1 MSIIRWSFPFFTG
14 LRVHAALCATFY
26 SLLVLVAPLRAQTT
40 GTILGQV
47 ADPSGASI
55 VGAEV
60 EAQNTGTG
68 LVRQTTTNETG
79 FYIFN
84 ALPTGLYHVTVA
96 SEGFSTYSRSEVEVS
111 VAQNSR
117 VDVEMTVGAV
127 TETVEVAAD
136 AIRVDTRQTML
147 GATMDNDRVQ
157 NLPLNGRNVL
167 QLATLLPGVG
177 RSVLRTTIPDGR
189 GGNTFS
195 VSGSRINENNVLL
208 DGASLSGGMWNRSQN
223 LPSPDSLGE
232 FRAITNTYG
241 AEHGRASGGVFT
253 AVTKSGTNE
262 FHGGVWEFLRND
274 KLNARNFFAPSKPT
288 LRQNQFGAKLG
299 GPIVRNK
306 TFFFASYQGLRVRQQ
321 SVITS
326 FPLTASERQGDFS
339 SSAKAVLDPDSGTP
353 FAKNEIPSS
362 RFDPMAV
369 NYANEYIP
377 LPNQPDGRSIEL
389 RGRPTDSNQFTLKG
403 DHNFNSEHRASFRY
417 YRNKDTNGA
426 FRGGISP
433 GLVGSAFSVVDSYT
447 GSSTHNFGPTSLG
460 EFRVS
465 YTTVTA
471 ESTSAV
477 RALSPR
483 DLGGNFNVDGANTAT
498 PDVNI
503 TGRGNTAASFPAR
516 RPDKTLQI
524 GGKLSWI
531 KGKHAVKVGAET
543 YRLIG
548 GETAQWRSAG
558 QFTFNGNFTELSS
571 ADFMLG
577 RPSNLRA
584 QSTIHNDTFTNNYHF
599 FVQDDF
605 KVSTRLTLN
614 LGLRYEVQPP
624 WAQKF
629 DFQSTIRPAAPCFG
643 NCQQSQVFPEAA
655 PGTVY
660 PGDTGVARG
669 LVDTDKNNLA
679 PRVGLAWDVFGNG
692 KTSVRAAYGIFNAYI
707 GYNQSAVSHASQ
719 PFLLSVFLAAPPSFA
734 DPWSESSDPFPYS
747 QDTFNYANP
756 VRQYAISPDFRDAYV
771 QQWNL
776 NIQQQLADSW
786 FLQIAYVGK
795 NSHKLNYP
803 REANMA
809 LWQPGATARNVQQRR
824 QFLTDFYGSV
834 SSLHADG
841 NSTYNAFQLL
851 LQKRFARGYT
861 LQTSYSFGKS
871 LDDRSRS
878 VPGQTGPQNPFDPH
892 SGEKARSDFDQQHI
906 FSLNGIW
913 DLPFGRG
920 QKFGGGWHP
929 ALNAV
934 AGGWRLSGIVRLL
947 SGVPL
952 SVVSGRDF
960 ALVGAGRN
968 LGPQRP
974 DVVGEWKLP
983 GGRSRGETL
992 ARYFNTDAF
1001 IRNAGPG
1008 KEGQFGNAGRNIITG
1023 PGDIVTT
1030 LGIQK
1035 RFSLPKDGHTI
1046 EFRGEFYDLLNRPNF
1061 GNPISNLRS
1070 PAFGRT
1076 TRAGGSRVVQ
1086 LALRYDF

>member
-1 MSIIRWSFPFFTG
+1 MFAISWRFPWRSG
-14 LRVHAALCATFY
+14 LRVRLAFVAALCCA
-26 SLLVLVAPLRAQTT
+26 LALAAPAIAQTT

-47 ADPSGASI
+47 ADPSGAAIIAADVTAKNS
-55 VGAEV
+55 
-60 EAQNTGTG
+60 GTG
-68 LVRQTTTNETG
+68 VMRETATDETG

-84 ALPTGLYHVTVA
+84 ALPTGTYQVTVTF
-96 SEGFSTYSRSEVEVS
+96 EGFSAYSRSEVEVR

-117 VDVEMTVGAV
+117 VDVEMTVGSV

-136 AIRVDTRQTML
+136 AIRVDTRETML

-232 FRAITNTYG
+232 FRAITNTYS

-253 AVTKSGTNE
+253 AVTKSGTNDI
-262 FHGGVWEFLRND
+262 HGGVWEFLRND
-274 KLNARNFFAPSKPT
+274 ALNARTFFAPSKPL
-288 LRQNQFGAKLG
+288 LRQNQFGGKLG

-306 TFFFASYQGLRVRQQ
+306 TFFFGSYQGLRIRQQ

-326 FPLTASERQGDFS
+326 FPISSAERDGDFS
-339 SSAKAVLDPDSGTP
+339 SASAAVLDPDTGMP
-353 FAKNEIPSS
+353 FAQSRIPAS

-369 NYANEYIP
+369 NYAREYIP

-389 RGRPTDSNQFTLKG
+389 RPRPSDSDQFTLKG
-403 DHNFNSEHRASFRY
+403 DHNFSAGHRATFRY
-417 YRNKDTNGA
+417 YRNKNISDY
-426 FRGGISP
+426 RGGISP
-433 GLVGSAFSVVDSYT
+433 GLVGSVFSVVDSYT
-447 GSSTHNFGPTSLG
+447 GSSTHNFSATSLG

-471 ESTSAV
+471 ESTSP
-477 RALSPR
+477 RQGMSPR
-483 DLGGNFNVDGANTAT
+483 DLGGNFNYDGPVTAT
-498 PDVNI
+498 PEVNI
-503 TGRGNTAASFPAR
+503 VGRGFAAGSFPAR

-524 GGKLSWI
+524 GGKVSWI
-531 KGKHAVKVGAET
+531 KGRHALKIGAET
-543 YRLIG
+543 YQLVG
-548 GETAQWRSAG
+548 GETAQFRSAG
-558 QFTFNGNFTELSS
+558 VFTFNGNFTELAA
-571 ADFMLG
+571 ADYMLG
-577 RPSNLRA
+577 KPSNLRA
-584 QSTIHNDTFTNNYHF
+584 QSTIHNDTFTSNYHF

-605 KVSTRLTLN
+605 KVSPRLTLN

-643 NCQQSQVFPEAA
+643 NCQQSTVFPEAA

-660 PGDTGVARG
+660 PGDQGVARG
-669 LVDTDKNNLA
+669 LVDTDMNNLA
-679 PRVGLAWDVFGNG
+679 PRVGMAWDVSGNG
-692 KTSVRAAYGIFNAYI
+692 KTSVRAAYGVFYAYI

-719 PFLLSVFLAAPPSFA
+719 PFLLSVFLAAPPSFN
-734 DPWSESSDPFPYS
+734 DPWSASSDPFPYS

-776 NIQQQLADSW
+776 NIQQQLGDDW
-786 FLQIAYVGK
+786 FLQVAYVGK

-809 LWQPGATARNVQQRR
+809 TWQPGATARNIQQRR
-824 QFLTDFYGSV
+824 QFLTQYYGSV

-841 NSTYNAFQLL
+841 NSTYNAMQLL

-892 SGEKARSDFDQQHI
+892 AGEKARSDFDQKHI
-906 FSLNGIW
+906 FSMNGIL
-913 DLPFGRG
+913 DLPFGHGRR
-920 QKFGGGWHP
+920 FGGGWHP
-929 ALNAV
+929 ALNAI

-947 SGVPL
+947 SGIPL
-952 SVVSGRDF
+952 SVISGRDY

-983 GGRSRGETL
+983 GGRSRGETI
-992 ARYFNTDAF
+992 ARYFDTTAF
-1001 IRNAGPG
+1001 TRNAGPG

-1023 PGDIVTT
+1023 TGDVVTT
-1030 LGIQK
+1030 LAVQK
-1035 RFSLPKDGHTI
+1035 RFPMWAEGHTV
-1046 EFRGEFYDLLNRPNF
+1046 ELRGEFYDLLNRPNF
-1061 GNPISNLRS
+1061 GNPNGNLRS
-1070 PAFGRT
+1070 PAFGRIT
-1076 TRAGGSRVVQ
+1076 GAGGSRVVQ
-1086 LALRYDF
+1086 VALRYDF

>member
-1 MSIIRWSFPFFTG
+1 MSHLINNLTTQTRLGLYAASVVLLALIPWSLFG
-14 LRVHAALCATFY
+14 
-26 SLLVLVAPLRAQTT
+26 QTT

-47 ADPSGASI
+47 ADPSGAAI

-60 EAQNTGTG
+60 VAQNTGTG
-68 LVRQTTTNETG
+68 LERQTTTNETG

-84 ALPTGLYHVTVA
+84 ALPTGPYLVTVA
-96 SEGFSTYSRSEVEVS
+96 SAGFSTYSRSEIEVS

-117 VDVEMTVGAV
+117 VDAEMQVGAV

-136 AIRVDTRQTML
+136 AVRVDTRETML

-223 LPSPDSLGE
+223 LPSPDTLSE
-232 FRAITNTYG
+232 FRVITNTYG

-253 AVTKSGTNE
+253 AVTKSGTNQV
-262 FHGGVWEFLRND
+262 HGGVWEFLRND
-274 KLNARNFFAPSKPT
+274 KLNARNFFAPSKPS

-306 TFFFASYQGLRVRQQ
+306 TFLFGSYQGLRTRQQ
-321 SVITS
+321 SILTS
-326 FPLTASERQGDFS
+326 FPLTSAERQGDFS
-339 SSAKAVLDPDSGTP
+339 PSARTVLDPDTGAP
-353 FAKNEIPSS
+353 LPNNQIPAS
-362 RFDPMAV
+362 RFDPMAI

-377 LPNQPDGRSIEL
+377 VPNQPDGRSIEL
-389 RGRPTDSNQFTLKG
+389 RPRPTDSDQLTVRG
-403 DHNFNSEHRASFRY
+403 DHNFNSAHRASFRW
-417 YRNKDTNGA
+417 YRNKDTNGS

-433 GLVGSAFSVVDSYT
+433 GLVGAALSVVDSYT
-447 GSSTHNFGPTSLG
+447 GSSTHNFSPASLG

-477 RALSPR
+477 SALSPK
-483 DLGGNFNVDGANTAT
+483 DLGGNFNFDGPVTAT

-503 TGRGNTAASFPAR
+503 AGRANASASFPAR
-516 RPDKTLQI
+516 RPDKTLQV
-524 GGKLSWI
+524 GGKFSWI
-531 KGKHAVKVGAET
+531 KGKHALKVGAET
-543 YRLIG
+543 YQLIG
-548 GETAQWRSAG
+548 GETAQFRSAG
-558 QFTFNGNFTELSS
+558 TFTFNGNFTELSA
-571 ADFMLG
+571 ADYIFG

-584 QSTIHNDTFTNNYHF
+584 QSTILNDTFTSNYHMF
-599 FVQDDF
+599 IQDDY
-605 KVSTRLTLN
+605 KVATRLTLN
-614 LGLRYEVQPP
+614 FGLRYEIQPP
-624 WAQKF
+624 WAQKN
-629 DFQSTIRPAAPCFG
+629 DFQATFRPAAPCFG
-643 NCQQSQVFPEAA
+643 DCQQSQIFPEAA

-660 PGDTGVARG
+660 PGDPGVPRG

-679 PRVGLAWDVFGNG
+679 PRIGLAWDVFGNG
-692 KTSVRAAYGIFNAYI
+692 RTSVRAAYGIFYAYI

-719 PFLLSVFLAAPPSFA
+719 PFLLSVFLAAPPSFS
-734 DPWSESSDPFPYS
+734 DPWSASSDPFPYA
-747 QDTFNYANP
+747 QDSFDYSNP
-756 VRQYAISPDFRDAYV
+756 VRQYAMSPDFRDAYV
-771 QQWNL
+771 QQWNF
-776 NIQQQLADSW
+776 NIQQQLGESW
-786 FLQIAYVGK
+786 FLQVAYVGK
-795 NSHKLNYP
+795 NAHKLNYP
-803 REANMA
+803 REANIA
-809 LWQPGATARNVQQRR
+809 LWEPGATARNIQQRR
-824 QFLTDFYGSV
+824 QFLPEFYGSV

-841 NSTYNAFQLL
+841 NSTYNALQLL
-851 LQKRFARGYT
+851 VQKRFSRGYT

-878 VPGQTGPQNPFDPH
+878 VPGQTGPQDPFNPH
-892 SGEKARSDFDQQHI
+892 AGERARSDFDQKHI

-920 QKFGGGWHP
+920 HKFGGGWHP
-929 ALNAV
+929 ALNAI
-934 AGGWRLSGIVRLL
+934 AGGWRLSAIGRLL
-947 SGVPL
+947 TGAPFG
-952 SVVSGRDF
+952 VVSGRDF

-974 DVVGEWKLP
+974 DVAGEWKLP
-983 GGRSRGETL
+983 GGRSRGETI
-992 ARYFNTDAF
+992 ARYFNTEAF
-1001 IRNAGPG
+1001 VRNAGPG

-1035 RFSLPKDGHTI
+1035 RFPLPKEGHTV

-1061 GNPISNLRS
+1061 RNPVANLRS

-1076 TRAGGSRVVQ
+1076 TGAGGARVVQ

>member
-1 MSIIRWSFPFFTG
+1 MSGIRCSFPFFKG
-14 LRVHAALCATFY
+14 LTPHAVSCAALCSFV
-26 SLLVLVAPLRAQTT
+26 VLGAPLHAQTT

-47 ADPSGASI
+47 ADPSGAAI
-55 VGAEV
+55 VDAQV
-60 EAQNTGTG
+60 EAENIGTG
-68 LVRQTTTNETG
+68 LVRETSTNETG

-84 ALPTGLYHVTVA
+84 ALPTGLYRVTVSSA
-96 SEGFSTYSRSEVEVS
+96 GFSTYARSEVEVS

-117 VDVEMTVGAV
+117 VDAEMQVGAV

-136 AIRVDTRQTML
+136 AIRVDTRESML
-147 GATMDNDRVQ
+147 GATVDNDRVQ

-177 RSVLRTTIPDGR
+177 SSVLRTTIPDGR

-195 VSGSRINENNVLL
+195 VSGSRINESNVLL

-223 LPSPDSLGE
+223 LPSPDALSE
-232 FRAITNTYG
+232 FRVITNTYS
-241 AEHGRASGGVFT
+241 AEHGRASGGIFT

-274 KLNARNFFAPSKPT
+274 KLNARNFFAPSKPS

-299 GPIVRNK
+299 GPIVPNK
-306 TFFFASYQGLRVRQQ
+306 TFFFASYQGLRIREQ
-321 SVITS
+321 SVLTS
-326 FPLTASERQGDFS
+326 FPLTQGERQGDFS
-339 SSAKAVLDPDSGTP
+339 SSAQAVLDPDTGTP
-353 FAKNEIPSS
+353 FQNNQIPSS

-369 NYANEYIP
+369 NYANEYLP

-389 RGRPTDSNQFTLKG
+389 RPRPTESNQVTVKG
-403 DHNFNSEHRASFRY
+403 DHNFNPDHRASFRY

-433 GLVGSAFSVVDSYT
+433 GLIGSAFSVVNSYT
-447 GSSTHNFGPTSLG
+447 GSSTHNFSPTSLG
-460 EFRVS
+460 ELRVS

-483 DLGGNFNVDGANTAT
+483 DLGGNFNFDGEATAT
-498 PDVNI
+498 PEVRI
-503 TGRGNTAASFPAR
+503 TGRGNAVGSFPAR

-524 GGKLSWI
+524 GGKFSWI
-531 KGKHAVKVGAET
+531 KGKHAFKMGAET

-548 GETAQWRSAG
+548 GETAQFRSAG
-558 QFTFNGNFTELSS
+558 VFTFNGNFTELSA
-571 ADFMLG
+571 ADYLLG

-584 QSTIHNDTFTNNYHF
+584 QSTILNDTFTNNYHLF
-599 FVQDDF
+599 IQDDY
-605 KVSTRLTLN
+605 KISARLTLN

-624 WAQKF
+624 WAQKN
-629 DFQSTIRPAAPCFG
+629 DFHATFRPAAPCFG
-643 NCQQSQVFPEAA
+643 DCQQSQVFPEAA
-655 PGTVY
+655 PGTAY
-660 PGDTGVARG
+660 PGDPGVPRG

-679 PRVGLAWDVFGNG
+679 PRIGLAWDVFGNG
-692 KTSVRAAYGIFNAYI
+692 RTSVRAAYGIFYSYI

-719 PFLLSVFLAAPPSFA
+719 PFLLSVFLAAPPSFN
-734 DPWSESSDPFPYS
+734 DPWSESSDPFPYPGGV
-747 QDTFNYANP
+747 FNYSNP
-756 VRQYAISPDFRDAYV
+756 VRQYAIDPNFRDAYV

-786 FLQIAYVGK
+786 FLQVAYVGK
-795 NSHKLNYP
+795 NSHRLNYP
-803 REANMA
+803 REANIA
-809 LWQPGATARNVQQRR
+809 SYEPGATARNVQQRR

-841 NSTYNAFQLL
+841 NSTYNALQLL
-851 LQKRFARGYT
+851 LQKRFSGGYT

-892 SGEKARSDFDQQHI
+892 SGEKSRSDFDQRHI

-929 ALNAV
+929 ALNAI
-934 AGGWRLSGIVRLL
+934 AGGWRLSTIVRLL
-947 SGVPL
+947 SGTPF
-952 SVVSGRDF
+952 SAVSGRDF

-974 DVVGEWKLP
+974 DVVGEWELS
-983 GGRSRGETL
+983 GGRSRGETIS
-992 ARYFNTDAF
+992 RYFNTDAF
-1001 IRNAGPG
+1001 TRNAGPG

-1023 PGDIVTT
+1023 PGDIETT
-1030 LGIQK
+1030 LAIQK
-1035 RFSLPKDGHTI
+1035 RFVLPKEGHTI
-1046 EFRGEFYDLLNRPNF
+1046 EFRGEIYDLLNRPDFSNPN
-1061 GNPISNLRS
+1061 GNLVS
-1070 PAFGRT
+1070 PAFGRI

-1086 LALRYDF
+1086 VALRYDF

>member
-1 MSIIRWSFPFFTG
+1 MSLISRSSPVRRG
-14 LRVHAALCATFY
+14 LKARFVVFAALCSALGLA
-26 SLLVLVAPLRAQTT
+26 SPAVAQTT

-47 ADPSGASI
+47 ADPSGAAMI
-55 VGAEV
+55 DAEV
-60 EAQNTGTG
+60 TARNTGTG
-68 LVRQTTTNETG
+68 LRRETATDETG

-84 ALPTGLYHVTVA
+84 ALPTGRYQVTVA
-96 SEGFSTYSRSEVEVS
+96 SEGFSAYSRSEIEVR

-117 VDVEMTVGAV
+117 VDVEMTVGSI

-136 AIRVDTRQTML
+136 AIRVDTRETML

-232 FRAITNTYG
+232 FRAITNTYS

-253 AVTKSGTNE
+253 AVTKSGTNDL
-262 FHGGVWEFLRND
+262 HGGAWEFLRND
-274 KLNARNFFAPSKPT
+274 ALNARTFFAPSKPL
-288 LRQNQFGAKLG
+288 LRQNQFGGKLG
-299 GPIVRNK
+299 GPIVRNR
-306 TFFFASYQGLRVRQQ
+306 TFFFGSYQGLRIRQQ

-326 FPLTASERQGDFS
+326 FPLSAPERDGDFS
-339 SSAKAVLDPDSGTP
+339 SASAPVLDPDTGVP
-353 FAKNEIPSS
+353 FAQRRIPAS

-369 NYANEYIP
+369 NYAKEYIP

-389 RGRPTDSNQFTLKG
+389 RPRPSDSDQFTLKG
-403 DHNFNSEHRASFRY
+403 DHNFSAGHRATFRY
-417 YRNKDTNGA
+417 YRNKDISDY
-426 FRGGISP
+426 RGGISP
-433 GLVGSAFSVVDSYT
+433 GLVGSVFSVVDSYT
-447 GSSTHNFGPTSLG
+447 GSTTHNLSPTSLG

-471 ESTSAV
+471 ESTSPRQGV
-477 RALSPR
+477 SPR
-483 DLGGNFNVDGANTAT
+483 DLGGNFNYDGPVTAT
-498 PDVNI
+498 PEVNI
-503 TGRGNTAASFPAR
+503 VGRGFAAGSFPAR
-516 RPDKTLQI
+516 RPDKTWQI
-524 GGKLSWI
+524 GGKVSWI
-531 KGKHAVKVGAET
+531 KGKHALKVGAET
-543 YRLIG
+543 YQLVG
-548 GETAQWRSAG
+548 GETAQFRSAG
-558 QFTFNGNFTELSS
+558 VFTFNGNFTELSS
-571 ADFMLG
+571 ADYMLG
-577 RPSNLRA
+577 KPSNLRA
-584 QSTIHNDTFTNNYHF
+584 QSTIHNDTFTSNYHF

-605 KVSTRLTLN
+605 KVSPRLTLN

-643 NCQQSQVFPEAA
+643 NCQQSTVFPEAA

-660 PGDTGVARG
+660 PGDQGVARG
-669 LVDTDKNNLA
+669 LVDTDMNNFA
-679 PRVGLAWDVFGNG
+679 PRVGMAWDVFGNG
-692 KTSVRAAYGIFNAYI
+692 KTSVRAAYGVFYAYI

-719 PFLLSVFLAAPPSFA
+719 PFLLSVFLAAPPSFN
-734 DPWSESSDPFPYS
+734 DPWSASSDPFPYS

-776 NIQQQLADSW
+776 NIQQQLGDDW
-786 FLQIAYVGK
+786 FLQVAYVGK

-809 LWQPGATARNVQQRR
+809 LWQPGATARNIQQRR
-824 QFLTDFYGSV
+824 QFQTQHYGSV

-841 NSTYNAFQLL
+841 NSTYNAMQLL

-861 LQTSYSFGKS
+861 VQTSYSFGKS

-878 VPGQTGPQNPFDPH
+878 VPGQTGPQNPFNPH
-892 SGEKARSDFDQQHI
+892 AGEKARSDFDQKHI
-906 FSLNGIW
+906 FSMNGIL

-920 QKFGGGWHP
+920 RKFGRDWHP
-929 ALNAV
+929 ALNAL

-947 SGVPL
+947 SGIPL
-952 SVVSGRDF
+952 SVRSGRDY

-983 GGRSRGETL
+983 GGRSRGETI

-1001 IRNAGPG
+1001 TRNAGPG
-1008 KEGQFGNAGRNIITG
+1008 KEGQFGNAGRNVITG
-1023 PGDIVTT
+1023 TGDVVTT
-1030 LGIQK
+1030 LAVQK
-1035 RFSLPKDGHTI
+1035 RFPMPAEGHTV
-1046 EFRGEFYDLLNRPNF
+1046 ELRGELYDLLNRPNF
-1061 GNPISNLRS
+1061 GNPNGNLRS
-1070 PAFGRT
+1070 PAFGRIT
-1076 TRAGGSRVVQ
+1076 GAGGSRVVQ
-1086 LALRYDF
+1086 VALRYDF